1 MWKSTR
7 RGMLLVILIG
17 LSLLLLTGLLW
28 AANVAQAQLKA
39 TAVVYAW
46 DQAANKFQNSNVVV
60 AFDGGWVSFLHE
72 LNFDGTKYPDAC
84 GPGTSTEWA
93 GVMEYGLYHEDNAP
107 AGAAG
112 FVESNAWQLVWC
124 DRNGDGVFNKADLS
138 VYPQNRKTQY
148 NSDSFLVV
156 TKDVTTTCTSG
167 NCATEIVTTIFV
179 NIDRDCDGVPNS
191 DIPPGGLCFYAEAK
205 TPKTGTPFWSG
216 PLQARI
222 SAGGGDKTVNFKPL
236 EVPTAVTLASFAA
249 TPVEGHVLVE
259 WETASEID
267 NVGFNLYRS
276 TDPNEGYIKL
286 NETLIRS
293 QSPGDILG
301 AYYAYTDSA
310 VEAGLTYYYKLED
323 IDVSGLRTM
332 HGPVS
337 ATLSLSSAP
346 VPTGNP
352 PIYLPIVFGP

>member
-17 LSLLLLTGLLW
+17 LSLLLL
-28 AANVAQAQLKA
+28 KA

-46 DQAANKFQNSNVVV
+46 DQAQNKFQNSNVVV

-72 LNFDGTKYPDAC
+72 LNFDTTLYPDAC

-107 AGAAG
+107 AEAPG
-112 FVESNAWQLVWC
+112 FVKSNAWQVVAC
-124 DRNGDGVFNKADLS
+124 DRDGDGDFDNADLS
-138 VYPQNRKTQY
+138 LQPQDAITPY
-148 NSDSFLVV
+148 TGGTFEILA
-156 TKDVTTTCTSG
+156 KDTVISCTTG
-167 NCATEIVTTIFV
+167 NCTTEIVTTIFV
-179 NIDRDCDGVPNS
+179 NIDNDCDGVPNT
-191 DIPPGGLCFYAEAK
+191 DIPSGGLCFYAEGK
-205 TPKTGTPFWSG
+205 TPPTGTPFWSG

-249 TPVEGHVLVE
+249 TPVEGHVVVE
-259 WETASEID
+259 WETASEI
-267 NVGFNLYRS
+267 NNLGFNLYRS
-276 TDPNEGYIKL
+276 TDPDEGYIKL
-286 NETLIRS
+286 NETLIPS

-323 IDVSGLRTM
+323 IDVYGLRTM

-346 VPTGNP
+346 IPTRPP
-352 PIYLPIVFGP
+352 PIYLPIVFGR